1 MQPVQELGTNCPY
14 CGEPISLLVE
24 CGQIGHS
31 HIEDCQVC
39 CRPITVRVSTD
50 PEDALHIEVRAEDD

>member
-1 MQPVQELGTNCPY
+1 MQPIQELDSHCPY

-24 CGQIGHS
+24 YGQIGHS

-39 CRPITVRVSTD
+39 CRPITILVSTD
-50 PEDALHIEVRAEDD
+50 SNDAVCVEVRAEDD